1 MRLMNVRGEV
11 GNATI
16 EFLAFA
22 VLLFAPLA
30 SFSATTSVG
39 WVAKQ
44 QVTSAATQ
52 LARAHV
58 IGSAEYGELAE
69 RLVAE
74 YPGIEF
80 EVETSACCV
89 SVSAKLRGVASVA
102 RQVS

>member
-1 MRLMNVRGEV
+1 MRLLNVRSEV

-52 LARAHV
+52 LARAQV
-58 IGSAEYGELAE
+58 IGSAEYARLAE
-69 RLVAE
+69 RLAAE

-89 SVSAKLRGVASVA
+89 SVSVKLLGVASVA